1 MIRRM
6 FLSRIG
12 GVAAIAS
19 LRSPADVHADGRE
32 SQAPTSQAVSADTR
46 FQPARHSADD
56 WFDLPG
62 KHRLFFDA
70 LTARGA
76 DDAPLFAG
84 NFFNANKNS
93 YGLENGDI
101 AVVIC
106 LRHHATPFAFNDA
119 IWAKYGAAFSD
130 RINFVDPKTKA
141 APSVNVH
148 AAAYTD
154 AVKRGIHF
162 AVCDMA
168 THFFAGAAA
177 AKAGADVDAVYKEL
191 VASTFGNSHFV
202 PAGIV
207 AVNRAQERGYS
218 IAYVG

>member
-6 FLSRIG
+6 FLSRMG
-12 GVAAIAS
+12 GVAAIAG
-19 LRSPADVHADGRE
+19 LGSPGVVHAAARE
-32 SQAPTSQAVSADTR
+32 AQAPASSSMNPDVR
-46 FQPARHSADD
+46 FQPARHAADD
-56 WFDLPG
+56 WFELPG

-70 LTARGA
+70 LTAHGA
-76 DDAPLFAG
+76 EDAPLFAS

-93 YGLENGDI
+93 YGVDNADI

-130 RINFVDPKTKA
+130 RLNFVDPNTKT
-141 APSVNVH
+141 APVVNVH

-154 AVKRGIHF
+154 AVKRGVHF
-162 AVCDMA
+162 AVCDLA

>member
-6 FLSRIG
+6 FLSRMG
-12 GVAAIAS
+12 GVAAIAG
-19 LRSPADVHADGRE
+19 LGSPAVPAAARDR
-32 SQAPTSQAVSADTR
+32 QAPMSPDVR
-46 FQPARHSADD
+46 FQPARHTADD
-56 WFDLPG
+56 WFELPG

-70 LTARGA
+70 LTAHGA
-76 DDAPLFAG
+76 EDAPLFAG
-84 NFFNANKNS
+84 NFFNANKTS
-93 YGLENGDI
+93 YGLDNGDI

-106 LRHHATPFAFNDA
+106 LRHHATPFAFTDA
-119 IWAKYGAAFSD
+119 IWAKYGAVFSD
-130 RINFVDPKTKA
+130 RLNFVDPKTKA
-141 APSVNVH
+141 APIVNVH
-148 AAAYTD
+148 AAAYMD
-154 AVKRGIHF
+154 ALKRGVHF

-177 AKAGADVDAVYKEL
+177 AKAGTDVDTVYKEL

>member
-1 MIRRM
+1 MPD
-6 FLSRIG
+6 
-12 GVAAIAS
+12 A
-19 LRSPADVHADGRE
+19 
-32 SQAPTSQAVSADTR
+32 R

-56 WFDLPG
+56 WFELPG
-62 KHRLFFDA
+62 KHRFFFDA
-70 LTARGA
+70 LTATGA
-76 DDAPLFAG
+76 DDAPLFAE
-84 NFFNANKNS
+84 NFFNANKTS
-93 YGLENGDI
+93 YGLDQTEL

-119 IWAKYGAAFSD
+119 IWAKYGATFSE
-130 RINFVDPKTKA
+130 RLNFVDPKTKA
-141 APSVNVH
+141 VPTVNVH
-148 AAAYTD
+148 SAAYTD
-154 AVKRGIHF
+154 AVKRGVHF
-162 AVCDMA
+162 AVCDLA

-177 AKAGADVDAVYKEL
+177 RKSGAEPDAVYKEL